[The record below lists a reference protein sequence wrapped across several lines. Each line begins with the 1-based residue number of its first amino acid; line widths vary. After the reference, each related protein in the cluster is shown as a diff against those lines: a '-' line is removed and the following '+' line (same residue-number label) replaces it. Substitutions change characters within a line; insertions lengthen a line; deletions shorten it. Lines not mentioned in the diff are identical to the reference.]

1 VVRVWLCIGLV
12 LVTQAS
18 RSAID
23 SNPTQNSRIRFRQD
37 PAPAAEPQDPA
48 RPSFEEF
55 LNGVRAEALERG
67 IREDIL
73 DQALATVEA
82 PLAVVIERDRTQA
95 ETVFSLEDYLSRRLT
110 DRQVARA
117 KDGFARNRVLLE
129 EIASQ
134 YGVDPPVI
142 VAIWGMESNYGRFSG
157 VRPTV
162 AALAT
167 LAWDPRRSALF
178 RSELFAALDILNAG
192 YIEVSKMRGSWA
204 GAMGQVQF
212 MPSSYLKFAEDFDG
226 DGRRDIWST
235 PSDVFASIGNFL
247 KASGWTQGQKWGLE
261 VQVPEEAKEQIAQT
275 VARRQANCRARRDMT
290 VAQPMAEWQQLGV
303 RLKNGGALPTDV
315 PDASLISGAT
325 RSFLVYPNYNALL
338 DYNCSQSYAI
348 SVGLLADRLAKPPAP
363 AHRAKAKKPTSPS
376 ARKQTQSAR
385 VD

>member
-1 VVRVWLCIGLV
+1 VVRIWLCIGLV
-12 LVTQAS
+12 LVTQTS
-18 RSAID
+18 SSAID
-23 SNPTQNSRIRFRQD
+23 RNPVQNSHAQFHQD
-37 PAPAAEPQDPA
+37 PAPAAEPQEPA
-48 RPSFEEF
+48 RPTFEEF

-82 PLAVVIERDRTQA
+82 PLAIVIERDRSQA
-95 ETVFSLEDYLSRRLT
+95 ESVLSLEDYLSRRLT

-134 YGVDPPVI
+134 YAVDPQVI

-226 DGRRDIWST
+226 DGRRDIWSS

-247 KASGWTQGQKWGLE
+247 KASGWTQSQKWGLE
-261 VQVPEEAKEQIAQT
+261 VQVPEEAKAQIAQ

-303 RLKNGGALPTDV
+303 RLKNGGTLPTDV
-315 PDASLISGAT
+315 PDASLVSGAT

-348 SVGLLADRLAKPPAP
+348 SVGLLADRLAKPSAP
-363 AHRAKAKKPTSPS
+363 PHRAKSKKATSQS
-376 ARKQTQSAR
+376 AHKQTEHLLQN
-385 VD
+385 

>member
-1 VVRVWLCIGLV
+1 VHR
-12 LVTQAS
+12 TRPRNAS
-18 RSAID
+18 V
-23 SNPTQNSRIRFRQD
+23 QLG
-37 PAPAAEPQDPA
+37 EPQDPA

-134 YGVDPPVI
+134 YGVDPQVI

-348 SVGLLADRLAKPPAP
+348 SVGLLADRLAKPSAP
-363 AHRAKAKKPTSPS
+363 THRAKSKKSTSQT
-376 ARKQTQSAR
+376 AHKQT
-385 VD
+385 

>member
-18 RSAID
+18 SSAID
-23 SNPTQNSRIRFRQD
+23 SNPTQNSRVRLRQD

-95 ETVFSLEDYLSRRLT
+95 ETVLSLEDYLSRRLT

-117 KDGFARNRVLLE
+117 KDGFARNRGLLE

-134 YGVDPPVI
+134 YGVDPQVI

-192 YIEVSKMRGSWA
+192 YIEVPKMRGSWA

-290 VAQPMAEWQQLGV
+290 VAQPMADWQQLGV

-348 SVGLLADRLAKPPAP
+348 SVGLLADRLAKPSAP
-363 AHRAKAKKPTSPS
+363 THRTKSKKATSQTAH
-376 ARKQTQSAR
+376 KQT
-385 VD
+385 

>member
-1 VVRVWLCIGLV
+1 MRVWLCIGLV

-18 RSAID
+18 SSAID
-23 SNPTQNSRIRFRQD
+23 SNPTQNSRVRFRQD
-37 PAPAAEPQDPA
+37 PAPAAESQDPA

-82 PLAVVIERDRTQA
+82 PLAVVIERDRAQA

-134 YGVDPPVI
+134 YGVDPQVI

-290 VAQPMAEWQQLGV
+290 VAQPMADWQQLGV
-303 RLKNGGALPTDV
+303 RLKNGGALPSDV

-348 SVGLLADRLAKPPAP
+348 SVGLLADRLAKPSAP
-363 AHRAKAKKPTSPS
+363 THRTKSKKATSQTAH
-376 ARKQTQSAR
+376 KQT
-385 VD
+385 

>member
-18 RSAID
+18 SSAID
-23 SNPTQNSRIRFRQD
+23 SNPTQNSRVRFRQD

-48 RPSFEEF
+48 RLSFEEF

-82 PLAVVIERDRTQA
+82 PLAIVIERDRTQA
-95 ETVFSLEDYLSRRLT
+95 ESVLSLEDYLSKRLT

-117 KDGFARNRVLLE
+117 KDGFARHRVLLDE
-129 EIASQ
+129 VASQ
-134 YGVDPPVI
+134 YGVEPQVI
-142 VAIWGMESNYGRFSG
+142 VAIWGIESNYGRFSG

-261 VQVPEEAKEQIAQT
+261 VQVPEEAKEQIAQ
-275 VARRQANCRARRDMT
+275 N
-290 VAQPMAEWQQLGV
+290 VAQPMTEWQQLGV

-315 PDASLISGAT
+315 PDASLVSGAT

-338 DYNCSQSYAI
+338 DYNCSQSYAV
-348 SVGLLADRLAKPPAP
+348 SVGLLADRLTKPPAP